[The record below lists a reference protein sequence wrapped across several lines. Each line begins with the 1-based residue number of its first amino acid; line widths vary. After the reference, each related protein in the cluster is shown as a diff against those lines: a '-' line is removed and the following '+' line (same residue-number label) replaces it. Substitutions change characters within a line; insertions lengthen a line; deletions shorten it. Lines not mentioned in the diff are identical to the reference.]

1 VRTATSLVSTQPSVA
16 SVVLYAQ
23 QRRYERNWWPKFTGW
38 GKHNTIDPTPT
49 PKNPLTEEFLKKKP
63 TNREELI
70 RGDLSSSSI
79 FEDEELAGPKPSE
92 GAGRTLARNPE
103 TMAAALDPDP
113 KNRRR
118 WERKMVIREIH
129 KRGRL
134 TRTQILKKQE
144 REILSKSHDFKT
156 SVKKLVP
163 LAKQITGKTI
173 DEAIIQMRFSKKKA
187 AKDVKQHL
195 EHAKNEAIVKRGMG
209 LGAADGKK
217 IHPIRIQTKDG
228 KRVKVEDPTTIYI
241 EQAWVGRG
249 LYTMTPEHR
258 ARGAINMLKNPTTSL
273 SVVLKEEATRIR
285 LHNERLEKVKN
296 RKVWVQLPNRPIT
309 AQRQH
314 YSW

>member
-1 VRTATSLVSTQPSVA
+1 VSSQPPLA

-23 QRRYERNWWPKFTGW
+23 QRRYERSWWPKFTGW
-38 GKHNTIDPTPT
+38 GKHNTIDPAPT

-63 TNREELI
+63 TNRGELV

-79 FEDEELAGPKPSE
+79 FEDEVIAGPKPRE
-92 GAGRTLARNPE
+92 GSDLARNPE

-134 TRTQILKKQE
+134 TRAQILKRQE
-144 REILSKSHDFKT
+144 REILSKSHDFLT

-163 LAKQITGKTI
+163 LAKQITGKTV

-187 AKDVKQHL
+187 AKDVKAHL
-195 EHAKNEAIVKRGMG
+195 EHARNEAIVRRGMG
-209 LGAADGKK
+209 LGAVDGKK
-217 IHPIRIQTKDG
+217 IHPVRIQTKDG

-249 LYTMTPEHR
+249 LYTRTPEHR
-258 ARGAINMLKNPTTSL
+258 ARGAINMLTNPTTSKL
-273 SVVLKEEATRIR
+273 F
-285 LHNERLEKVKN
+285 
-296 RKVWVQLPNRPIT
+296 WF
-309 AQRQH
+309 
-314 YSW
+314 Y